1 MVSFFRVSLLAAI
14 ILLWYS
20 SATGQGKIFNKEDAD
35 ELFGP
40 VLHSIEVSVNALHN
54 FTNQTTNQ
62 LMFRIRDNQLIIL
75 DNKRKI
81 LYPAGVQIASQ
92 EVFTVYSITMI
103 NELLSNV
110 STTPVRIE
118 QRRDVL
124 SISYGQMTM
133 EVGSLCPPICN

>member
-1 MVSFFRVSLLAAI
+1 
-14 ILLWYS
+14 
-20 SATGQGKIFNKEDAD
+20 
-35 ELFGP
+35 
-40 VLHSIEVSVNALHN
+40 
-54 FTNQTTNQ
+54 
-62 LMFRIRDNQLIIL
+62 MFRIRDNQLIIL

-133 EVGSLCPPICN
+133 EVGTPCPPICD